1 MTMTAEARRAVVA
14 AALDWLGTPYHHHGR
29 IRGVGVDCAQ
39 ILCAVYEA
47 CGLVPR
53 VDPGVYATD
62 WHLHRSEE
70 VYADWLGRYCT
81 RLPGSARPQPGD
93 VALFKF
99 GRCFSH
105 GAIVVDGGLLVH
117 AYIGRGVILSSPTE
131 EPLEGR
137 PVQHWTLA

>member
-1 MTMTAEARRAVVA
+1 MTPAQRDAVVA
-14 AALDWLGTPYHHHGR
+14 EALSWLHTPYHHHGR
-29 IRGVGVDCAQ
+29 IKGVGVDCAQ

-47 CGLVPR
+47 CGLVPH
-53 VDPGVYATD
+53 VDTGFYPTD

-70 VYADWLGRYCT
+70 IYARWLFKYAT
-81 RLPGSARPQPGD
+81 QLEPTDTPEPGD

-105 GAIVVDGGLLVH
+105 GAIVVNDGLLVH
-117 AYIGRGVILSSPTE
+117 AYIGRGVILSSALE

-137 PVQHWTLA
+137 DVIYWKIK